1 MVHYYQPDHPKL
13 YLNVTITDGIADDP
27 ERGDQGAGAVIVP
40 DFPVYQAVLP
50 LPTCTDHQGCRSGVL
65 RNPGDRSLGSSR
77 STRSLTSTSRTRWV
91 RRVNMQR

>member
-27 ERGDQGAGAVIVP
+27 ERGDQGGGAVLVP

-65 RNPGDRSLGSSR
+65 RNPGDKELGVFPINQEFDIQFKNEVS
-77 STRSLTSTSRTRWV
+77 
-91 RRVNMQR
+91 